1 MLRHAVAGCCLGAA
15 LLLSAI
21 PAAAQTSYPNR
32 PVTLVVP
39 LSAGGTAD
47 ILARIVAEKLRD
59 VLGQPV
65 VVENRPGG
73 AGGMVGTESVVKA
86 GPDGYTLLWAP
97 QLTFSV
103 AHILYPKLSFDPRA
117 LEPISVIATYPAI
130 LLGRPDLPANNAAE
144 LLDYAR
150 ANPGRINYGSQ
161 GNGQIGHLTSELLM
175 HLGKVKLVHVPF
187 RGSAPALTALLASQI
202 DILPDVMPAAKPH
215 IEGGRIKLL
224 AVASRDRLKTFPNVQ
239 TIGEVLPGFQSD
251 TWMALA
257 APPGTPK
264 EVIEKLSDAVARIFR
279 MPELRARIA
288 GLDVEPLG
296 STPAQMRDLIRQ
308 SAERWMPI
316 IQAAKIAIE

>member
-1 MLRHAVAGCCLGAA
+1 MLRHGVAGCCLGAA
-15 LLLSAI
+15 LLLSTG

-144 LLDYAR
+144 LLAYAR
-150 ANPGRINYGSQ
+150 ANPGKINYGSQ

-175 HLGKVKLVHVPF
+175 HMAKVKLVHVPF
-187 RGSAPALTALLASQI
+187 RGSAPALTALLAGQI
-202 DILPDVMPAAKPH
+202 DILPDLMPASKPH
-215 IEGGRIKLL
+215 IEGGKIKLL
-224 AVASRDRLKTFPNVQ
+224 AVASRDRLKTFPNVH
-239 TIGEVLPGFQSD
+239 TVGEVLPGFQSD

-264 EVIEKLSDAVARIFR
+264 EVIDKLSDAVARIFR

-296 STPAQMRDLIRQ
+296 STPAQMRELVRQ
-308 SAERWMPI
+308 SAERWLPVI
-316 IQAAKIAIE
+316 EAAKIAIE

>member
-1 MLRHAVAGCCLGAA
+1 MLRHALAGCCLGAA
-15 LLLSAI
+15 LLLSTG
-21 PAAAQTSYPNR
+21 PAAAQTSYPSR

-65 VVENRPGG
+65 IVENRPGG

-103 AHILYPKLSFDPRA
+103 AHLLYPKLSFDPRA

-144 LLDYAR
+144 LLAYAR
-150 ANPGRINYGSQ
+150 ANPGKINYGSQ

-187 RGSAPALTALLASQI
+187 RGSAPALTALLAGQI
-202 DILPDVMPAAKPH
+202 DILPDLMPASKPH
-215 IEGGRIKLL
+215 IEGGKIKLL

-239 TIGEVLPGFQSD
+239 TVGEVLPGFQSD

-264 EVIEKLSDAVARIFR
+264 EVIDKLSDAVARIFR

-296 STPAQMRDLIRQ
+296 STPAQMRELVRQ
-308 SAERWMPI
+308 SAERWLPVI
-316 IQAAKIAIE
+316 EAAKIAIE

>member
-1 MLRHAVAGCCLGAA
+1 MFRHAVAGCCLGAA
-15 LLLSAI
+15 LLM
-21 PAAAQTSYPNR
+21 PASPAPAQTSYPNR
-32 PVTLVVP
+32 AVTIVVP

-65 VVENRPGG
+65 IVENRPGG

-97 QLTFSV
+97 QLTFSI
-103 AHILYPKLSFDPRA
+103 AHLLYTKLSFDPRA

-130 LLGRPDLPANNAAE
+130 LLGRPDLPANNTAE
-144 LLDYAR
+144 LLAYAR
-150 ANPGRINYGSQ
+150 ANPGKINYGSQ

-175 HLGKVKLVHVPF
+175 HMAKVKLVHVPF
-187 RGSAPALTALLASQI
+187 RGSAPALTALLAGQI
-202 DILPDVMPAAKPH
+202 DILPDLMPASKPH
-215 IEGGRIKLL
+215 IEGGKIKLL

-239 TIGEVLPGFQSD
+239 TVGEVLPGFQSD

-264 EVIEKLSDAVARIFR
+264 EVVDKLSDAVARIFR

-288 GLDVEPLG
+288 ALDVEPLG
-296 STPAQMRDLIRQ
+296 STPAQMRELVRQ
-308 SAERWMPI
+308 SAERWLPV